1 MKEGKE
7 EQNTQEG
14 ESVEGNN
21 EDYRWFMDILSL
33 RPMEVINL

>member
-14 ESVEGNN
+14 VNVEGKN

-33 RPMEVINL
+33 RPMEMINL